1 MLFKTSQI
9 AISLALLLSG
19 GIISCHSKTPEQI
32 GHEIELELIAAKEK
46 AEAAEV
52 KKFVDST
59 PDLYRVNW
67 KVCSD
72 GFLDQD
78 NNGCKE
84 SRDVR
89 SIGFPE
95 AVLVW
100 GTVQEVKF
108 VSKRHFSH
116 NMQSVGLF
124 VKSKGCLLLGKP
136 EAGEQF
142 YKIHEFSLKKGSTLP
157 NPDSAKIDKLSPE
170 DKVKAIRAAID
181 NAETE
186 IASLNNFGVSS
197 TGFIPTTAKQPCL
210 TLEKWK
216 KL

>member
-9 AISLALLLSG
+9 AISLALLFSG
-19 GIISCHSKTPEQI
+19 GIISCQSKTPEQI
-32 GHEIELELIAAKEK
+32 ARVTELELIAAKQK
-46 AEAAEV
+46 AEATEI
-52 KKFVDST
+52 KEFVDST
-59 PDLYRVNW
+59 PDLYKVNW

-89 SIGFPE
+89 SIGFSE

-100 GTVQEVKF
+100 GPVQEVKF
-108 VSKRHFSH
+108 VTKRHFSP
-116 NMQSVGLF
+116 NMQNVGLF

-136 EAGEQF
+136 EGGEQF

-157 NPDSAKIDKLSPE
+157 NPDSTKIDKLSPE
-170 DKVKAIRAAID
+170 DKVQAIRVAID

-197 TGFIPTTAKQPCL
+197 TGFMPTAAKQPCL

-216 KL
+216 KQ